1 MGPPIRSEWVRKRTG
16 PVVTQMH
23 YARQGIITEEMD
35 YVAQQEN
42 LPLETIRA
50 EVARGRMIIP
60 ANIRHMELEPM
71 CIGSSASLPRNH
83 FRSRGA
89 ASLALSGS
97 PPWSDAPNPTLL
109 SSKGKRSAIVN

>member
-50 EVARGRMIIP
+50 EGADVHRQLCVTP
-60 ANIRHMELEPM
+60 KEPFP
-71 CIGSSASLPRNH
+71 LPRRRVAGVVGFAPLVRCTQPH
-83 FRSRGA
+83 A
-89 ASLALSGS
+89 AQQQGEKKRDRKLNSGS
-97 PPWSDAPNPTLL
+97 HPVAVLVL
-109 SSKGKRSAIVN
+109 K